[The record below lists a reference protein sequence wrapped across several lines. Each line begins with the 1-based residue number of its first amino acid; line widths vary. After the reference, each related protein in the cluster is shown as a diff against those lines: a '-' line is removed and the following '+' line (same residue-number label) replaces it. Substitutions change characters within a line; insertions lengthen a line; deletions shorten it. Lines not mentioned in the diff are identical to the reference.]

1 MASGGRGLTIR
12 GDGNVGFTSTTSPA
26 GAVDLSIGRD
36 AANTLAQRNGTNAQT
51 SRIYNTWVNAS
62 NGEWLNI
69 GWASNLCTIQPQAN
83 GTGTVR
89 PLIVRHPPVTL
100 ATLPTAATAGAGARS
115 VISDSS
121 VAMSGNFGA
130 IAAGGGANMA
140 PVISDGT
147 DWRIG

>member
-1 MASGGRGLTIR
+1 MLGWSSG
-12 GDGNVGFTSTTSPA
+12 DPTTS
-26 GAVDLSIGRD
+26 GSDVSTWRD
-36 AANTLAQRNGTNAQT
+36 AANTLAQRNGANAQVL
-51 SRIYNTWVNAS
+51 RIYNTWTNAS

-69 GWASNLCTIQPQAN
+69 GWAANVCTIAPQAN

-100 ATLPTAATAGAGARS
+100 ATLPSAAAAGAGARS
-115 VISDSS
+115 VISDST

-130 IAAGGGANMA
+130 VAAGGGANMV
-140 PVISDGT
+140 PIISDGT